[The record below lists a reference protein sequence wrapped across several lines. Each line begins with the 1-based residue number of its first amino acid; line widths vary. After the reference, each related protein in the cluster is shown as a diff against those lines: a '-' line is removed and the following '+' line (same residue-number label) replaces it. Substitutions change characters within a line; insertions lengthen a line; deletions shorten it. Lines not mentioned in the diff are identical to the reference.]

1 MALPTYEIEKIIQSI
16 KTTNTTGYNE
26 ISNHIIK
33 LSAPYIISPLTHICN
48 AALEMGVFS
57 NRLKFAIVRP
67 IHNNGNKHDV
77 SNYRPISLLTS
88 FSKVFEKLI
97 CNRIYRHLE
106 MSNILSKQQFGF
118 RAKYSMEQAAFPL
131 INSILATLNNQ
142 IAGGI
147 FCDLLKAFDCVNHK
161 ILLDKLQVYGIHGKL
176 NMLIQS
182 YFTNRYQKVTY
193 NNNSSSWERINCGVP
208 QGSILGPLFFF
219 LYINDIP
226 TVISDNNNM
235 VLYADDTS
243 FIITDKKSE
252 NFNSHANMIFN
263 NINIWFRNNLLHL
276 NLSKTHYLEF
286 RNMKQRKIKGQI
298 HYNHN
303 YITNATHIKFH
314 GLIIDDMLSCN
325 QHIDQVTRK
334 LSSATCV
341 LRHTK
346 SSLPIDTLKIIHF
359 AYVHTTI
366 SYGIIFWGNSFTA
379 KNVFLFQ
386 KKILRII
393 ANKQPRDSCK
403 VLLKDL

>member
-1 MALPTYEIEKIIQSI
+1 MPQLMRLKKNIQSI
-16 KTTNTTGYNE
+16 KTTNTAGYNE

-33 LSAPYIISPLTHICN
+33 LSSPYIISPVTHICN
-48 AALEMGVFS
+48 AVLEMGVFPD
-57 NRLKFAIVRP
+57 RMKFAIVRP
-67 IHNNGNKHDV
+67 IQKKGSKHDV
-77 SNYRPISLLTS
+77 SNYRPISLLTLSNYRPISLLTS

-97 CNRIYRHLE
+97 YNRIYRYLE

-118 RAKYSMEQAAFPL
+118 GAKYSMEQFASCL
-131 INSILATLNNQ
+131 INSILAALNNNQ

-147 FCDLLKAFDCVNHK
+147 LCDLHKAFDCVHHK
-161 ILLDKLQVYGIHGKL
+161 ILLDKLQFYGIHGKF

-193 NNNSSSWERINCGVP
+193 NNSSSWERINCDVP

-243 FIITDKKSE
+243 FIITDKNSE

-286 RNMKQRKIKGQI
+286 RNMKQCKIK
-298 HYNHN
+298 
-303 YITNATHIKFH
+303 
-314 GLIIDDMLSCN
+314 
-325 QHIDQVTRK
+325 R
-334 LSSATCV
+334 
-341 LRHTK
+341 
-346 SSLPIDTLKIIHF
+346 
-359 AYVHTTI
+359 
-366 SYGIIFWGNSFTA
+366 
-379 KNVFLFQ
+379 
-386 KKILRII
+386 
-393 ANKQPRDSCK
+393 
-403 VLLKDL
+403 